1 MTTPQTYHIFGQTLA
16 TSLSPT
22 LHNAAFAHHRLPHHY
37 TIQEC
42 PSLAAVQHLINAPT
56 FGGASVTMPHKLAA
70 FPLCDAVS
78 DAARQIGAINTL
90 IAETR
95 DGKRVITGDN
105 TDWRGLYELVVEYLA
120 GCLSSSRDD
129 EVGAGGGPATS
140 LNPGLTSRKTGLV
153 LGAGGAARAAVYALL
168 QANFARIVVANRTV
182 DKAGT
187 IVRDFEG
194 LAGPNGATCE
204 LVAVEYPIPA
214 VERVRPDVVIGT
226 VPGDVVVEAD
236 VEGLFAGQEHEH
248 GHGLV
253 VEMAYKPRVTGL
265 MRAGQQA
272 GWEVQ
277 DGLEVLLRQGFVQ
290 YSLWTGREAPV
301 EVMRGSIEGE
311 DPTSPTPPPTA
322 LTPSSASAI
331 ERENSSID
339 NHPSNLSS
347 FKNALA
353 PSTTGRYTRPS
364 PAQTRTISHSDSSS
378 SSPADPPGA
387 ADGHGRDGGD
397 AGHGGWLWDFS

>member
-1 MTTPQTYHIFGQTLA
+1 MTTPKTYHIFGQTLA

-42 PSLAAVQHLINAPT
+42 PSLVAVQHLINAPT
-56 FGGASVTMPHKLAA
+56 FGGASVTMPHKLTA

-78 DAARQIGAINTL
+78 DAAQQIGAINTL

-120 GCLSSSRDD
+120 G
-129 EVGAGGGPATS
+129 
-140 LNPGLTSRKTGLV
+140 LV
-153 LGAGGAARAAVYALL
+153 LGAGGAARAAVYALM

-182 DKAGT
+182 EKAGT

-204 LVAVEYPIPA
+204 IVAMEYPIPV
-214 VERVRPDVVIGT
+214 VERVKPDVVIGT

-236 VEGLFAGQEHEH
+236 VEGLFAGQEHENE
-248 GHGLV
+248 HGLV

-265 MRAGQQA
+265 IRAGQQA

-301 EVMRGSIEGE
+301 EVMRGSIG
-311 DPTSPTPPPTA
+311 
-322 LTPSSASAI
+322 
-331 ERENSSID
+331 SI
-339 NHPSNLSS
+339 
-347 FKNALA
+347 A
-353 PSTTGRYTRPS
+353 
-364 PAQTRTISHSDSSS
+364 
-378 SSPADPPGA
+378 
-387 ADGHGRDGGD
+387 GGV
-397 AGHGGWLWDFS
+397 

>member
-1 MTTPQTYHIFGQTLA
+1 MTTPKTYHIFGQTLA

-56 FGGASVTMPHKLAA
+56 FGGASVTMPHKLTA

-78 DAARQIGAINTL
+78 DAAQQIGAINTL

-105 TDWRGLYELVVEYLA
+105 TDWRGLYELVVEHLA
-120 GCLSSSRDD
+120 GRGGCLSSSRDD
-129 EVGAGGGPATS
+129 EAGA
-140 LNPGLTSRKTGLV
+140 GLV

-182 DKAGT
+182 EKAGT

-204 LVAVEYPIPA
+204 IVALEYPIPA
-214 VERVRPDVVIGT
+214 VAEVVPDVVIGT

-248 GHGLV
+248 EHGLV

-301 EVMRGSIEGE
+301 EVMRGSIG
-311 DPTSPTPPPTA
+311 
-322 LTPSSASAI
+322 
-331 ERENSSID
+331 SI
-339 NHPSNLSS
+339 
-347 FKNALA
+347 A
-353 PSTTGRYTRPS
+353 
-364 PAQTRTISHSDSSS
+364 
-378 SSPADPPGA
+378 
-387 ADGHGRDGGD
+387 GGV
-397 AGHGGWLWDFS
+397 